1 MNSRFGVT
9 NQSPRLELSRQRQK
23 EQVFKDSEKME
34 VRRRPVFQTA
44 AEKQQYQPQHQQKRL
59 HKVRKQR
66 SLVIYFVVS
75 SAIFI
80 ITCLWFSISAEKKMA
95 TEKTTPS
102 TNHVHRI
109 PKKRATFHESRQSAR
124 EIPGIELQVDGI
136 QLVHPSLSY
145 PARWVFLR

>member
-44 AEKQQYQPQHQQKRL
+44 AEKQLYQPQYQQKRL

-66 SLVIYFVVS
+66 SLVICFGVS
-75 SAIFI
+75 FAIFI
-80 ITCLWFSISAEKKMA
+80 ITCLWFSISAEKKIA
-95 TEKTTPS
+95 TEKTTPLA
-102 TNHVHRI
+102 TNHAHRI
-109 PKKRATFHESRQSAR
+109 PEKKRATFHESRNSAR
-124 EIPGIELQVDGI
+124 GIPGIELQVDGI
-136 QLVHPSLSY
+136 QLVHPGLSY
-145 PARWVFLR
+145 PARWVF